1 MRVKAAWRG
10 FSSAF
15 SRETHMAVRSPV
27 FHWLS
32 WLFPLM
38 LFTLIS
44 ANFSEGTLL
53 NLPVSVINN
62 DNSPLSKTLIRDLN
76 AGSHAKLSALD
87 TNPRTAIEQ
96 LGSAKDYA
104 ILMIPRHFEKD
115 VLAGKQPTTRMYYNG
130 LYYAAGSYAIQDFSG
145 LIAELNAQYRTV
157 LAQEM
162 NKPVPPLAKVTLSYD
177 SLFNA
182 SGSYIYYQQFAATI
196 HMLQLFVVTCTIYSL
211 SRGNMLLNLKP
222 FTFALIGKLSPYT
235 LFFLTLLMVELAA
248 LVHFSGA
255 KVNGNPLY
263 MILVGF
269 FYIIAAQSI
278 GLLLFTFTNSAITAY
293 SMIGMLVSIALA
305 FSGMAVPEL
314 SMILPARIISN
325 LEPLTHALN
334 AMFDI
339 FLREVSLQGILYV
352 CTLLLIYPFAIAL
365 LVRKRIFKRLELQ
378 VGVV

>member
-1 MRVKAAWRG
+1 
-10 FSSAF
+10 
-15 SRETHMAVRSPV
+15 
-27 FHWLS
+27 
-32 WLFPLM
+32 
-38 LFTLIS
+38 
-44 ANFSEGTLL
+44 
-53 NLPVSVINN
+53 
-62 DNSPLSKTLIRDLN
+62 
-76 AGSHAKLSALD
+76 
-87 TNPRTAIEQ
+87 
-96 LGSAKDYA
+96 
-104 ILMIPRHFEKD
+104 
-115 VLAGKQPTTRMYYNG
+115 
-130 LYYAAGSYAIQDFSG
+130 
-145 LIAELNAQYRTV
+145 
-157 LAQEM
+157 
-162 NKPVPPLAKVTLSYD
+162 
-177 SLFNA
+177 
-182 SGSYIYYQQFAATI
+182 
-196 HMLQLFVVTCTIYSL
+196 
-211 SRGNMLLNLKP
+211 
-222 FTFALIGKLSPYT
+222 
-235 LFFLTLLMVELAA
+235 MVELAA